1 MESDRKPVVEFR
13 DFSFQYFSQAEPTLH
28 GINLTIYLVKLSCG
42 LCGFLPSALQL
53 FLELTA
59 SALGGGY
66 LLTQVF
72 DLRCCAL
79 YAGFQ
84 RFKVGL
90 GPLLLIRASMTI
102 LFSATASPP

>member
-1 MESDRKPVVEFR
+1 MCL
-13 DFSFQYFSQAEPTLH
+13 FS

-90 GPLLLIRASMTI
+90 GPLFIDSSVDDDLILGLALLGG
-102 LFSATASPP
+102 